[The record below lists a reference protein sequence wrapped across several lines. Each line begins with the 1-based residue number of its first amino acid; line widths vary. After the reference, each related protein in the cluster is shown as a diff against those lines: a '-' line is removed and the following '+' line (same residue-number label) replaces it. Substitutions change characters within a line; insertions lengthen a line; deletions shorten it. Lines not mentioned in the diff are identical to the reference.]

1 MADGAGIF
9 PEFQFSLRQFHR
21 ELIPYECKLLF
32 QHTIRL
38 AVQIKAVRRQCVE
51 QFLRHTE
58 DFGVHRIVDIKRFQ
72 RHRAVVNQV
81 SVCILQIEMLARQTV
96 ILRESVNLGRRN
108 LLKRLYRSGFDEML
122 QIRF

>member
-1 MADGAGIF
+1 M
-9 PEFQFSLRQFHR
+9 
-21 ELIPYECKLLF
+21 
-32 QHTIRL
+32 
-38 AVQIKAVRRQCVE
+38 E

-72 RHRAVVNQV
+72 RHRAVDLVNQV